1 VIMPEGRGHHSPDS
15 AASDLDH
22 QDPSDLDAA
31 MASSMDRLDSLQRE
45 AVLSKI
51 DELSKTLELTDAEL
65 VALLVQPRF
74 ESAET
79 IEE

>member
-1 VIMPEGRGHHSPDS
+1 
-15 AASDLDH
+15 
-22 QDPSDLDAA
+22 

-51 DELSKTLELTDAEL
+51 DELRRTLELTDAEL